1 MRGIKTQRFCG
12 EEFGFLIFMDGV
24 SFFFFLRFL
33 EKDSSLKDDFVL
45 CRSKKLARIRRSI
58 DSKRIKKNGETI
70 LGMVLISVKEGMK
83 GEKLLRILLNT
94 MRECIKMIRLRKS
107 RSLRTFRVEKNLLSK
122 GNVYK
127 KFLRYLF
134 LQCIINTEEE
144 KRRETNV

>member
-1 MRGIKTQRFCG
+1 
-12 EEFGFLIFMDGV
+12 
-24 SFFFFLRFL
+24 
-33 EKDSSLKDDFVL
+33 
-45 CRSKKLARIRRSI
+45 
-58 DSKRIKKNGETI
+58 
-70 LGMVLISVKEGMK
+70 MVLISVKEGMK

-94 MRECIKMIRLRKS
+94 MREYIKTIRLRKS

>member
-58 DSKRIKKNGETI
+58 DSKRMKKNGETI
-70 LGMVLISVKEGMK
+70 LGMVLISVKKGMK

-127 KFLRYLF
+127 KISYDISSYRLTMY
-134 LQCIINTEEE
+134 N
-144 KRRETNV
+144 

>member
-1 MRGIKTQRFCG
+1 M
-12 EEFGFLIFMDGV
+12 
-24 SFFFFLRFL
+24 
-33 EKDSSLKDDFVL
+33 
-45 CRSKKLARIRRSI
+45 
-58 DSKRIKKNGETI
+58 KKNGETI
-70 LGMVLISVKEGMK
+70 LGMVLISVKKGMK

-94 MRECIKMIRLRKS
+94 MREYIKTIRLRKS

>member
-58 DSKRIKKNGETI
+58 DSKRMKKNGETI
-70 LGMVLISVKEGMK
+70 LGMVLISVKKGMK

-94 MRECIKMIRLRKS
+94 MREYIKTIRLRKS

-127 KFLRYLF
+127 KISYDISSYRLTMY
-134 LQCIINTEEE
+134 N
-144 KRRETNV
+144 

>member
-1 MRGIKTQRFCG
+1 M
-12 EEFGFLIFMDGV
+12 
-24 SFFFFLRFL
+24 
-33 EKDSSLKDDFVL
+33 
-45 CRSKKLARIRRSI
+45 
-58 DSKRIKKNGETI
+58 KKNGETI
-70 LGMVLISVKEGMK
+70 LGMVLISVKKRMK
-83 GEKLLRILLNT
+83 GEKLLRILFNT